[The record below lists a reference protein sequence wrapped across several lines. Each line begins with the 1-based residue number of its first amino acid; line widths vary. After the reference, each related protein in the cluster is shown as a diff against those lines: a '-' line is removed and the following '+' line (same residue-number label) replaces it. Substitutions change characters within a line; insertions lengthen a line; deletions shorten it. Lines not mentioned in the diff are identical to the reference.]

1 MTQMEPE
8 PIAEALRRSRR
19 DPAAFGTF
27 YRTHVE
33 SLLAF
38 ITRRVYDVD
47 TAWDLTGESFARAY
61 LKRRSFRG
69 RTDPEAAAWLF
80 SIARREILQYQR
92 RNVIER
98 KAMKRLGVEP
108 PPLEDAEQAR
118 VLELAAVD
126 EVRAMV
132 RAELARLSESQRE
145 ALSLR
150 VVEELSY
157 EQVADRLGI
166 SEQTARARVSRGLR
180 AIGAAIDAQTVTQ
193 GAG

>member
-1 MTQMEPE
+1 MERE
-8 PIAEALRRSRR
+8 PTAEALRRSRR
-19 DPAAFGTF
+19 EPDAFGRF
-27 YRTHVE
+27 YSAHVE

-38 ITRRVYDVD
+38 VTRRVYDVD

-61 LKRRSFRG
+61 LKRRTFRG
-69 RTDPEAAAWLF
+69 TTDGEAAAWLF
-80 SIARREILQYQR
+80 TIARREILQYQR

-98 KAMKRLGVEP
+98 KAMRRLGVEL

-118 VLELAAVD
+118 VVELAAVD
-126 EVRAMV
+126 ELRAMV
-132 RAELARLSESQRE
+132 RAELERLSESQRE

-166 SEQTARARVSRGLR
+166 SEESARARVSRGLR
-180 AIGAAIDAQTVTQ
+180 ALGAAIDAGTATQ